1 MEKVLILMGSDS
13 DWPIMKKCC
22 SVLNDFNVSYNINVS
37 SAHRTPDKTV
47 EIVSNFKGD
56 CIIVGAGAAAH
67 LAGVV
72 AAHSIL
78 PVIAIPINSTP
89 LNGVDAL
96 YSTVQMPSGI
106 PVASMAIDGSKNA
119 ALFAVQI
126 LALSDKALNQKL
138 TNYKLDMVKVVN
150 DKDIKIKQLVKEL

>member
-1 MEKVLILMGSDS
+1 MDKVLILMGSDS

-22 SVLNDFNVSYNINVS
+22 SVLNDFGVSYIVSVS
-37 SAHRTPDKTV
+37 SAHRTPDKTI

-56 CIIVGAGAAAH
+56 CIVVGAGAAAH
-67 LAGVV
+67 LAGAV
-72 AAHSIL
+72 AAHSIK
-78 PVIAIPINSTP
+78 PVIAIPINATA

-126 LALSDKALNQKL
+126 LSLSDETLKQKF
-138 TNYKLDMVKVVN
+138 TEYKQNMIKVVN
-150 DKDIKIKQLVKEL
+150 DKDNKIKQLVKEL

>member
-1 MEKVLILMGSDS
+1 MSKVLILMGSDS

-22 SVLNDFNVSYNINVS
+22 SILNDFDVSYDVRVS
-37 SAHRTPDKTV
+37 SAHRTPEKTV
-47 EIVSNFKGD
+47 DLVETFEGS

-72 AAHSIL
+72 AAHTTK
-78 PVIAIPINSTP
+78 PVIAIPINATP

-96 YSTVQMPSGI
+96 YATVQMPSGI

-126 LALSDKALNQKL
+126 LSVSDSSLMEKL
-138 TNYKLDMVKVVN
+138 KKYKSDMVDAVN
-150 DKDIKIKQLVKEL
+150 KKDNKIQELVKEL